1 MSTAP
6 ARMHL
11 PGHHRYP
18 FSAIGK
24 RPNYSWPDGKR
35 LAFYVAIAVEHFAFG
50 AGLGEDISTPGAPQ
64 TQRNYGWR
72 DYGQRVGLWNL
83 VDTFTDLKLPLAYAV
98 NGVLYR
104 ERPEMVERLHARG
117 DEIIAHGR
125 TSAEMQ
131 NDLWEHDEAQ
141 LIHEVTAAIT
151 QQQTGKAPAGWL
163 GPGFGETRVT
173 IDLLKEAGYDY
184 VLDWPA
190 DDQPFWLK
198 TRSGP
203 LLSVPYPLELNDVTA
218 LLHRRHSARQ
228 FGDMIVN
235 QFEVMLAQS
244 ARQPLVFA
252 LGLHAY
258 VAGQPFRL
266 RALRNA
272 LQHCLGHKD
281 SERVWFTRP
290 GDIARHCMNLPA
302 GIVPGA

>member
-1 MSTAP
+1 MIAP

-18 FSAIGK
+18 FAAIGR
-24 RPNYSWPDGKR
+24 RPDYSWPHGKR
-35 LAFYVAIAVEHFAFG
+35 LAFYVAISSEHFAFG

-83 VDTFTDLKLPLAYAV
+83 IETLTDLKLPLAHAV
-98 NGVLYR
+98 NGLLYQQ
-104 ERPEMVERLHARG
+104 RPQLVERLHASG
-117 DEIIAHGR
+117 AEIVAHGR

-131 NDLWEHDEAQ
+131 NDLWEHDEAH
-141 LIHEVTAAIT
+141 LIREVTNAIAK
-151 QQQTGKAPAGWL
+151 QAGKPPSGWL

-173 IDLLKEAGYDY
+173 VDLLKEAGYDY

-244 ARQPLVFA
+244 ERQPLVFA

-258 VAGQPFRL
+258 IAGQPFRL
-266 RALRNA
+266 RAIRQA
-272 LQHCLGHKD
+272 LKHCLAHKD
-281 SERVWFTRP
+281 SERLWLTRP
-290 GDIARHCMNLPA
+290 GDIAQYCRQLPP
-302 GIVPGA
+302 GIIPGA